1 MKRVKIGG
9 FYPFWAWHGMGNSC
23 TCWYDGKEGP
33 VHFPVECCP
42 PSAWIT
48 VHFAWNTHLC
58 GYRRPYPWAGTDP
71 GRVRT
76 QNRRWSLTKIEGIA
90 GCFCRLYPE
99 DQQTKGESLVIV
111 SMGSLME
118 PPMGIS
124 WIEKLCIPAILAAF
138 CNASMSIFF
147 KWNTKGI
154 WNYPNQA
161 MHEMGK
167 K

>member
-1 MKRVKIGG
+1 MPCLKCVKSGVN
-9 FYPFWAWHGMGNSC
+9 YPKWAMHGMGNL
-23 TCWYDGKEGP
+23 DGSW
-33 VHFPVECCP
+33 H
-42 PSAWIT
+42 PS
-48 VHFAWNTHLC
+48 
-58 GYRRPYPWAGTDP
+58 GYRRGGWPADDDWCGYGPYAPSSQLPVLACWQKWTCADIEDPTPLTTGTDP

-124 WIEKLCIPAILAAF
+124 WIEKLCISAILAAF

-147 KWNTKGI
+147 KWNAKGI
-154 WNYPNQA
+154 
-161 MHEMGK
+161 
-167 K
+167 